1 MKNVDQNALE
11 RLIRLAE
18 DAGRIVM
25 KTSRASNLKPD
36 GTDVTAADIASH
48 DHIMAGIH
56 DIFGTDA
63 SILSE
68 EGTTS
73 VNIKDGWSFV
83 TDPLD
88 GTANFKDGLR
98 DFAVLIAIL
107 KDAVPVFGI
116 AVAPAYHITACG
128 GTLFNKAELRL
139 HDKKETAVPAYR
151 KIHVMA
157 PVDNDASITIVPKRF
172 IDSPDNT
179 ERDIIQSAMSD
190 FKEHTI
196 NTRFVGATHIF
207 SSILPVLKKNIR
219 HKIYEAVRPNQRPG
233 DWDVAAWDA
242 ILRGAGGIM
251 TDREGKPLAYGRS
264 EKEFKHQNFICWR
277 KQSEATAYA
286 ARLADLKNTQDREI
300 PVAARSGESA

>member
-25 KTSRASNLKPD
+25 TTSRTATLKSD

-48 DHIMAGIH
+48 NHIMAGIH
-56 DIFGTDA
+56 EIFGMD
-63 SILSE
+63 SRILSE

-83 TDPLD
+83 IDPLD

-98 DFAVLIAIL
+98 NFAVLIGIL
-107 KDAVPVFGI
+107 KDGEPVFGI
-116 AVAPAYHITACG
+116 AVAPAYYVTACG

-139 HDKKETAVPAYR
+139 HDKNTAVPSYK
-151 KIHVMA
+151 KIHAITPM
-157 PVDNDASITIVPKRF
+157 DNDACVALVPKRF
-172 IDSPDNT
+172 IDSPDDN
-179 ERDIIQSAMSD
+179 ERNIIQSAMTD
-190 FKEHTI
+190 FKQHAL
-196 NTRFVGATHIF
+196 NTRFQGSTHIF
-207 SSILPVLKKNIR
+207 SCILPVLKKNIR

-242 ILRGAGGIM
+242 ILRGTGGIM
-251 TDREGKPLAYGRS
+251 TDREGKALVYGS
-264 EKEFKHQNFICWR
+264 HEKEFKHQNFICWR
-277 KQSEATAYA
+277 KQDEAAAYA
-286 ARLADLKNTQDREI
+286 ARLADLKNPQDIEI
-300 PVAARSGESA
+300 PVAVRSGESA